1 MKRKRHIHYGRVL
14 AFASLIGSLTFGIVR
29 IIDESVPTHL
39 SLPEA
44 SAVETEY
51 IPATADSLV
60 DSVPLIVTESQPPAS
75 IQLKIPYISQEGIL
89 PTGCELISAMMLLS
103 HYGADVTVEEV
114 VNNTFCAYPVTEG
127 DRTHGYSPY
136 RAFIGS
142 PYDASSFGCYPPV
155 IVDMMNALLPEG
167 KQAVDITGMALPE
180 IAETYLLQG
189 EPVLVWATI
198 NMMETELRVGWYLL
212 DEEGNKTDE
221 WYNWKANEHCL
232 VLVGYD
238 EECYYFNDP
247 YEGNGLVGYSRELA
261 ETRYAEIGMC
271 AVAVHTE

>member
-1 MKRKRHIHYGRVL
+1 MKRKRRIHYGRVL
-14 AFASLIGSLTFGIVR
+14 AFAALIGSLTFGVTR
-29 IIDESVPTHL
+29 IIDESAPTKGDLHQA
-39 SLPEA
+39 SAIETECIPEMSDHLPE
-44 SAVETEY
+44 SDIQMSTE
-51 IPATADSLV
+51 L
-60 DSVPLIVTESQPPAS
+60 PPAS
-75 IQLKIPYISQEGIL
+75 IRLEIPYISQEGIL

-114 VNNTFCAYPVTEG
+114 VDHTFCVYPVTEG

-136 RAFIGS
+136 RAFIAS

-167 KQAVDITGMALPE
+167 KNAVDITGTALPE
-180 IAETYLLQG
+180 IAETYLPKG

-198 NMMETELRVGWYLL
+198 NMMETDSRVGWYLL
-212 DEEGNKTDE
+212 DADGNKTDE

-247 YEGNGLVGYSRELA
+247 YEGNGLVGYDRELV
-261 ETRYAEIGMC
+261 ETRYAESGKC
-271 AVAVHTE
+271 AVVVMGE

>member
-1 MKRKRHIHYGRVL
+1 MKRKRYIHYGRVL
-14 AFASLIGSLTFGIVR
+14 AFASLTGSLAFGVIR
-29 IIDESVPTHL
+29 IINVSAPTKGDLH
-39 SLPEA
+39 EA
-44 SAVETEY
+44 SAIETEY
-51 IPATADSLV
+51 IHEMPDPAPESDAQT
-60 DSVPLIVTESQPPAS
+60 ITELPPAS
-75 IQLKIPYISQEGIL
+75 IRLEIPYISQEGVL

-103 HYGADVTVEEV
+103 HYGVHVTVEEV
-114 VNNTFCAYPVTEG
+114 VDNTFCAYPVTKG

-167 KQAVDITGMALPE
+167 KQAVDITGMALQE
-180 IAETYLLQG
+180 IAETYLPKG

-198 NMMETELRVGWYLL
+198 NMMETESRVGWYLL
-212 DEEGNKTDE
+212 DEDGNKTDE

-247 YEGNGLVGYSRELA
+247 YEGNGLVEYHRDLV